1 MEKLKEKIC
10 NRIWNTKKIRMNSER
25 RFLFLDKRN
34 LLLNVYYSLFILIF
48 SVLTYVKKDSFKI
61 IGIEDP
67 DLLLLVSSI
76 ILFTFSIY
84 SYSHSFKERADR
96 MKKCYT
102 DLSKLEVELEAL
114 EPLSFEKIAEIN
126 NRYQEILNNHENQ
139 LEEDYLRSK
148 ESKNL
153 EEWLKYICYLFK
165 LHFLNILY
173 FLLPFLITYT
183 LTIIL
188 S

>member
-1 MEKLKEKIC
+1 MC
-10 NRIWNTKKIRMNSER
+10 SEAR
-25 RFLFLDKRN
+25 LLFLDKRN
-34 LLLNVYYSLFILIF
+34 LILNVYYSLFILVF
-48 SVLTYVKKDSFKI
+48 SVLAYVKKDSFRI

-102 DLSKLEVELEAL
+102 ELSKLEVESEAA
-114 EPLSFEKIAEIN
+114 ESISSEKITEIN
-126 NRYQEILNNHENQ
+126 NKYQEILNNYENQ
-139 LEEDYLRSK
+139 LEEDYLK
-148 ESKNL
+148 TKASKNF

-165 LHFLNILY
+165 FYLFNIVY
-173 FLLPFLITYT
+173 FLLPFLITYI
-183 LTIIL
+183 LTIL
-188 S
+188 LKNN